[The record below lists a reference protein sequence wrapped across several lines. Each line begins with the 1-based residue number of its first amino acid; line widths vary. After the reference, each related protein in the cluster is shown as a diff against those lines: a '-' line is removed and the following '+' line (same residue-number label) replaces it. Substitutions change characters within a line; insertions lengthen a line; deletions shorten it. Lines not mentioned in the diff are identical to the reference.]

1 MEEKEIL
8 TLTPYDNFMY
18 ALKAEATKRQ
28 FPNRLDRF
36 LTFVEIV
43 IAMYKVLFY
52 KKYSNDIL

>member
-8 TLTPYDNFMY
+8 TLSPYDNFMY

-52 KKYSNDIL
+52 KKYNNDIL